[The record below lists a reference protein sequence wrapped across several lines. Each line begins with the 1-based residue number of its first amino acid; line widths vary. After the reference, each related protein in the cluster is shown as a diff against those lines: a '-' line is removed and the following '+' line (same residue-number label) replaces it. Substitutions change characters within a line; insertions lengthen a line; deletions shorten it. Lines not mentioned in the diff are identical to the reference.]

1 MLNLERLRTLDALA
15 RHGSV
20 SGAADG
26 LHVTTSA
33 VSQQMA
39 KLEREVG
46 QPLLAKNGRG
56 VRLTDAG
63 RLLADH
69 AARII
74 SQVELAQAD
83 VEAQRGCA
91 VGELRIGAFPTA
103 MRGLLPQALSAL
115 RAGHPDVRARVR
127 EQEPEE
133 SMAAV
138 VRGDLDL
145 ALAIDWHNKRMPVP
159 AELTRTHLLDDS
171 VDIAVPAGHPLADRS
186 RISLADFADDDWIS
200 WNEGQFC
207 HEWLVFTLRG
217 TGVEPRI
224 AHIAE
229 EHHTQLA
236 FVEAGLGVCVA
247 PRLGRGPVPPGC
259 GCCRSAT
266 PYAATC
272 TPSGARTP
280 TGGPRSGPPST
291 PCGRR
296 PPDSRSPPARP
307 PLYSLRKSQ
316 ETIESGVRRIQA
328 CRPSCGISSMP
339 KFLTGKIR
347 SASASSGHGSPVRGA
362 SPTKT
367 ALPDSSTPRS
377 SSYDSPESTTTEIRG
392 SLRRSDQRRLR
403 VIEYSH
409 SDPPSQ
415 ANHRAP
421 TCGRPSGET
430 VATRQVFCSRRKE
443 STSASLI
450 MMRRPRRCGLPVR
463 DSSIRP
469 APLHI

>member
-46 QPLLAKNGRG
+46 QPLLARNGRG

-83 VEAQRGCA
+83 VEAQRGRA
-91 VGELRIGAFPTA
+91 VGQLRIGAFPTA
-103 MRGLLPQALSAL
+103 MRGLLTRALTVLRDDHPDL
-115 RAGHPDVRARVR
+115 RAMVR
-127 EQEPEE
+127 EREPEE
-133 SMAAV
+133 AMLAV
-138 VRGDLDL
+138 VRGDLDM

-159 AELTRTHLLDDS
+159 AELTRIHLLDDA
-171 VDIAVPAGHPLADRS
+171 VDIAVPESHPLAERTK
-186 RISLADFADDDWIS
+186 ISLAEFADDDWIS

-236 FVEAGLGVCVA
+236 FVEAGLGVCVT
-247 PRLGRGPVPPGC
+247 PRLGRGPVPPGVRLLPVC
-259 GCCRSAT
+259 DSVRRHV
-266 PYAATC
+266 YAVWRAD
-272 TPSGARTP
+272 A
-280 TGGPRSGPPST
+280 
-291 PCGRR
+291 GRR
-296 PPDSRSPPARP
+296 P
-307 PLYSLRKSQ
+307 
-316 ETIESGVRRIQA
+316 
-328 CRPSCGISSMP
+328 
-339 KFLTGKIR
+339 
-347 SASASSGHGSPVRGA
+347 
-362 SPTKT
+362 
-367 ALPDSSTPRS
+367 
-377 SSYDSPESTTTEIRG
+377 
-392 SLRRSDQRRLR
+392 
-403 VIEYSH
+403 
-409 SDPPSQ
+409 
-415 ANHRAP
+415 
-421 TCGRPSGET
+421 
-430 VATRQVFCSRRKE
+430 
-443 STSASLI
+443 
-450 MMRRPRRCGLPVR
+450 
-463 DSSIRP
+463 SIR
-469 APLHI
+469 AAVAALQEAAATV